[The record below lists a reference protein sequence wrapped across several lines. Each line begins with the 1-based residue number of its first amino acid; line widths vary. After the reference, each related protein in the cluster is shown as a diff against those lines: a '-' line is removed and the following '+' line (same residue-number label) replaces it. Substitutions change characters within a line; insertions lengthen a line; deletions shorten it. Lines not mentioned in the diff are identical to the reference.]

1 MTTKIAISLPDQLVE
16 QARQA
21 VASGSAPSVSAYI
34 AGAMSE
40 RGRKERLSD
49 VLAEMLAESGGP
61 MTKTERAA
69 ADRLLR

>member
-21 VASGSAPSVSAYI
+21 VASGSAPSVSAFI

-49 VLAEMLAESGGP
+49 VLAESGGP
-61 MTKTERAA
+61 MTKAERAA